1 MVIDVHSHAWQYPEH
16 FTDQFR
22 QQATQVAKANES
34 LDLTITYAAYRA
46 GAQNCDKTIV
56 FGGKAR
62 PRLDER
68 EIDALIH
75 RDSLDILG
83 L

>member
-1 MVIDVHSHAWQYPEH
+1 MIIDIHSHAWQYPEH

-22 QQATQVAKANES
+22 QQAAQAAKADDP
-34 LDLTITYAAYRA
+34 LDLTVTYEGLY
-46 GAQNCDKTIV
+46 GLNKTLN
-56 FGGKAR
+56 GTAL

-83 L
+83 F

>member
-1 MVIDVHSHAWQYPEH
+1 M
-16 FTDQFR
+16 
-22 QQATQVAKANES
+22 
-34 LDLTITYAAYRA
+34 LDGPAL
-46 GAQNCDKTIV
+46 
-56 FGGKAR
+56 

>member
-1 MVIDVHSHAWQYPEH
+1 MIIDIHSHAWQYPEH

-22 QQATQVAKANES
+22 QQAAQVTKADDP
-34 LDLTITYAAYRA
+34 LDLTATYEGLDGLNKMLDGTAL
-46 GAQNCDKTIV
+46 
-56 FGGKAR
+56 

-68 EIDALIH
+68 EIHALIH

>member
-1 MVIDVHSHAWQYPEH
+1 MFGSIPSISP
-16 FTDQFR
+16 TNS
-22 QQATQVAKANES
+22 ANNQS
-34 LDLTITYAAYRA
+34 RRPLDLTATYEGLYGLNKMLDGTAL
-46 GAQNCDKTIV
+46 
-56 FGGKAR
+56 

-75 RDSLDILG
+75 RDSLDVLG

>member
-1 MVIDVHSHAWQYPEH
+1 MIIDIHSHVWQYPEH

-22 QQATQVAKANES
+22 QQAAQVAKADDPF
-34 LDLTITYAAYRA
+34 DLTMTYEGLYGLNKMLDGTAL
-46 GAQNCDKTIV
+46 
-56 FGGKAR
+56 

-75 RDSLDILG
+75 RDSLDVLG

>member
-1 MVIDVHSHAWQYPEH
+1 MIIDIHSHAWQYPEH

-22 QQATQVAKANES
+22 QQAAQVAKADDP
-34 LDLTITYAAYRA
+34 LDLTVTYEGLY
-46 GAQNCDKTIV
+46 GLNKTLN
-56 FGGKAR
+56 GTAL

-83 L
+83 F

>member
-1 MVIDVHSHAWQYPEH
+1 MICAVHSHAWQYPEH

-22 QQATQVAKANES
+22 QQTAQVAKADDP
-34 LDLTITYAAYRA
+34 LDLTMTYEGLY
-46 GAQNCDKTIV
+46 GLNKMLDGTV
-56 FGGKAR
+56 L